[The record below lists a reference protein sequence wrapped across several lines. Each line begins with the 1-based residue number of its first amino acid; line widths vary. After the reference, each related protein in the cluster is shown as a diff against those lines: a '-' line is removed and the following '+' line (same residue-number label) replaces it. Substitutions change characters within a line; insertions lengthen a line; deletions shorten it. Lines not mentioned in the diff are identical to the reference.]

1 MQFLEEKK
9 YFGSTVVSCYYLAH
23 SFSSC
28 HCHSKSFTFLLYH
41 IEILKST
48 CIPKLQPTSNKF
60 SYPHNLNQLY
70 SVIINISGARSVV
83 HSGSAKRMTHL
94 VRPTSPKSPVAS
106 ASAYGSLEGSDEDDV
121 LQDDPKLDTIYLHSN
136 GNIVSQSVAVKVEL
150 SS

>member
-1 MQFLEEKK
+1 M
-9 YFGSTVVSCYYLAH
+9 YLATTLHIH
-23 SFSSC
+23 SLPAIVIQNPSLFFYIILKFSS
-28 HCHSKSFTFLLYH
+28 LLVFPNCN
-41 IEILKST
+41 L
-48 CIPKLQPTSNKF
+48 LSNKF

-121 LQDDPKLDTIYLHSN
+121 LQDDPKLDTIYLDSN
-136 GNIVSQSVAVKVEL
+136 GNIVSQSVAVKVVV
-150 SS
+150 